1 MYFVPCL
8 VCLNSTCFRHGP
20 SILQVL
26 GAKFFGMEF
35 RDRVDNRACIRRSGP
50 FVRGAHG
57 QAVLTTS
64 APFGM
69 ELQHG
74 DLGPR
79 CVGRALDS
87 FIPYEL
93 ML

>member
-1 MYFVPCL
+1 M
-8 VCLNSTCFRHGP
+8 CLNSTYSRRGP

-50 FVRGAHG
+50 FVKGGHG
-57 QAVLTTS
+57 QAVLTRPF

-74 DLGPR
+74 DSGPR
-79 CVGRALDS
+79 YVKS
-87 FIPYEL
+87 
-93 ML
+93 